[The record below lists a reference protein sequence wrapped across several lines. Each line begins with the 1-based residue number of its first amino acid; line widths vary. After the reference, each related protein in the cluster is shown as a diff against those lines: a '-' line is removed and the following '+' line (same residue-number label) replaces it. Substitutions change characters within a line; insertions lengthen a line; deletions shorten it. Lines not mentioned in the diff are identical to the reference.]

1 MKKEKM
7 IQMIAQERSKLGL
20 STYAAAEKAGIN
32 QSTWHR
38 VEAGEIDASGETLF
52 SMAGAGGLSVN
63 ISIIR

>member
-32 QSTWHR
+32 QSTWYR
-38 VEAGEIDASGETLF
+38 VETGELAASWDTLF
-52 SMAGAGGLSVN
+52 SMAGAGGLSVI